1 MTYDT
6 KFDKGFVLCGVKR
19 SGKSTVMDVLE
30 KLIGSKSYIGV
41 SFSTL
46 RNENSFQDV
55 IDKKVIAFPDARFK
69 PERTFYQGRDPG
81 GIDPNVAEFLLNVTG
96 RDTISLGRKY
106 KSRWQGRLPAKIVIT
121 TNETPNLYDSSGVLP
136 TRFIKLSFNNSFYDR
151 EDVHLRKKLEGELP
165 GIAARCLVALRR
177 LNDRGRFIQP
187 KSGKAIGVAMEEQ
200 NNPLAKFCRD
210 CLEIDLGD
218 YSMSNDKLCSI
229 FATWCENSGL
239 HWLRRQIPNNQLV
252 GKLRLVDGFE
262 MVRVTRPHGG
272 KRLYNLKRKARVDR
286 G

>member
-1 MTYDT
+1 PGFWSHDGAAYDYDPYARAPRWEEFLQQIFDDQESRDTLEELLGYCMTYDT

-69 PERTFYQGRDPG
+69 PERTFYQSRDPG

-106 KSRWQGRLPAKIVIT
+106 KSRWQGRL
-121 TNETPNLYDSSGVLP
+121 
-136 TRFIKLSFNNSFYDR
+136 
-151 EDVHLRKKLEGELP
+151 
-165 GIAARCLVALRR
+165 
-177 LNDRGRFIQP
+177 
-187 KSGKAIGVAMEEQ
+187 
-200 NNPLAKFCRD
+200 
-210 CLEIDLGD
+210 
-218 YSMSNDKLCSI
+218 
-229 FATWCENSGL
+229 
-239 HWLRRQIPNNQLV
+239 
-252 GKLRLVDGFE
+252 
-262 MVRVTRPHGG
+262 
-272 KRLYNLKRKARVDR
+272 
-286 G
+286 